1 MMLTQETPV
10 PVKTAKA
17 GINWAKLFWM
27 LRKSPLTLIG
37 AAIMILMLL
46 LMVTSP
52 WIVPHDPNA
61 LDLTARLQ
69 APSAEHWFGT
79 DELGRDIL
87 SKVIFGTRISLTSIK
102 NAIRWR

>member
-52 WIVPHDPNA
+52 
-61 LDLTARLQ
+61 
-69 APSAEHWFGT
+69 
-79 DELGRDIL
+79 
-87 SKVIFGTRISLTSIK
+87 
-102 NAIRWR
+102 

>member
-10 PVKTAKA
+10 PVKTTKPR
-17 GINWAKLFWM
+17 IDWAKLFWM

-37 AAIMILMLL
+37 GVIMILMLL

-61 LDLTARLQ
+61 
-69 APSAEHWFGT
+69 W
-79 DELGRDIL
+79 I
-87 SKVIFGTRISLTSIK
+87 
-102 NAIRWR
+102 